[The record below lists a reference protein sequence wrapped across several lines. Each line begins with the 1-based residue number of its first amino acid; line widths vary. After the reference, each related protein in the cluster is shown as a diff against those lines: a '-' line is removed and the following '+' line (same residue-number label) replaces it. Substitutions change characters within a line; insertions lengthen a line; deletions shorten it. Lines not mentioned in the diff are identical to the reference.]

1 MACAI
6 DFFFSWISKILK
18 AECISYFISYKFCI
32 AIIILIFKRG
42 YSVIYYLWNIYETLF
57 KESGVKVMFIYL
69 TVYAYNAFCINDRE
83 NCNVLDI
90 WAICGCLKIQI
101 HIFTRRRTTLERILM
116 CFLMPTCVLLP
127 DSVVCSSI
135 YSPTPHWT
143 LLVVH
148 QIMWHIF
155 VTYNLFFLILLLDEK
170 ETVGLKK
177 KKKKTCI
184 VLVCLFLFI

>member
-1 MACAI
+1 
-6 DFFFSWISKILK
+6 
-18 AECISYFISYKFCI
+18 
-32 AIIILIFKRG
+32 
-42 YSVIYYLWNIYETLF
+42 
-57 KESGVKVMFIYL
+57 MFIYL

-155 VTYNLFFLILLLDEK
+155 VMYNLFFLILLLDEK

-184 VLVCLFLFI
+184 VLVCLFLFIFKNNIVYSL